1 MAENP
6 ITNQNDTKLN
16 STWDAPTK
24 RIVSILLGV
33 LLVYVLYLSK
43 AVLPFL
49 IIAALIAFL
58 LVPIVSFLH
67 TRLHLPKWLAV
78 ILSYVLMIL
87 FILLFPL
94 ILIPAM
100 ADAFGDINVDLVA
113 LSRDFLVWLTATLES
128 YRTIQ
133 ILGIPY
139 DFSSVVDPALDT
151 LKNISPARF
160 IPSLDTLIASIP
172 STLQLTWGVA
182 SNVLGT
188 IISAIL
194 AMMLTFVF
202 SIYLTTDGGNFV
214 QNFIALTPENHR
226 DEAIEL
232 HRRIKA
238 IWSGYFRGQFIL
250 AVIIGLLTWIVGL
263 SIGLPGALALAVIAG
278 AMEILP
284 NLGPILA
291 AVPALLV
298 ALVQGSTTLDTSN
311 LTFTLIVL
319 IAYFLIQQVENNLV
333 VPKILGD
340 AVELHPIFVM
350 AGVIVGA
357 TVGGLLGALI
367 AAPSIASIRILLSYT
382 YSKILDED
390 PFPPPE
396 HPPKD
401 VPSFTERLQSVWQK
415 TQKLWKRFS
424 A

>member
-1 MAENP
+1 MAE
-6 ITNQNDTKLN
+6 NDTKLD
-16 STWDAPTK
+16 SAWDAPTK

-33 LLVYVLYLSK
+33 LFIYVLYLSK
-43 AVLPFL
+43 SVLPFL

-67 TRLHLPKWLAV
+67 TRLYLPKWLAV
-78 ILSYVLMIL
+78 IVAYLLMIL
-87 FILLFPL
+87 FITLFPL
-94 ILIPAM
+94 ILIPAI
-100 ADAFGDINVDLVA
+100 ANAFGDINIDLVTV
-113 LSRDFLVWLTATLES
+113 SRDFLVWLTTTLES

-133 ILGIPY
+133 ILGLPY

-202 SIYLTTDGGNFV
+202 SIYLTVDGGGFV
-214 QNFIALTPENHR
+214 QNLLALAPQKYQAEMV
-226 DEAIEL
+226 EL
-232 HRRIKA
+232 HQRIKA

-250 AVIIGLLTWIVGL
+250 AVIIGVLTWIVGL
-263 SIGLPGALALAVIAG
+263 IIGLPGALALAVIAG

-284 NLGPILA
+284 NLGPIIA

-333 VPKILGD
+333 VPKVLGD

-350 AGVIVGA
+350 AGVVVGA

-367 AAPSIASIRILLSYT
+367 AAPSIASARILLSYA

-390 PFPPPE
+390 PFPPQE
-396 HPPKD
+396 HRPK
-401 VPSFTERLQSVWQK
+401 SLSSITESLQSLWQ
-415 TQKLWKRFS
+415 TMQKILARFS
-424 A
+424 NS

>member
-1 MAENP
+1 MAEND
-6 ITNQNDTKLN
+6 TNLDNA
-16 STWDAPTK
+16 WDAPTK

-33 LLVYVLYLSK
+33 LFIYVLYLSK
-43 AVLPFL
+43 SVLPFL

-58 LVPIVSFLH
+58 LVPIVSFLN
-67 TRLHLPKWLAV
+67 TRLHIPKWLSV
-78 ILSYVLMIL
+78 IIAYMLMVL

-94 ILIPAM
+94 ILIPAI
-100 ADAFGDINVDLVA
+100 ANAFGDINVDLVT

-128 YRTIQ
+128 YRSIQ

-160 IPSLDTLIASIP
+160 IPSLDTLISSIP

-202 SIYLTTDGGNFV
+202 SIYLTNDGGGFA
-214 QNFIALTPENHR
+214 QNLINLAPKNHR
-226 DEAIEL
+226 TEAIEL

-250 AVIIGLLTWIVGL
+250 AVIIGFLTWIVGL
-263 SIGLPGALALAVIAG
+263 IIGLPGALALAVIAG
-278 AMEILP
+278 SMEILP
-284 NLGPILA
+284 NLGPIIA
-291 AVPALLV
+291 AIPALLV
-298 ALVQGSTTLDTSN
+298 ALVQGSTTLNTSN

-319 IAYFLIQQVENNLV
+319 ISYFLIQQVENNLV
-333 VPKILGD
+333 VPKVLGD
-340 AVELHPIFVM
+340 AVELHPIFIM

-367 AAPSIASIRILLSYT
+367 AAPSIASARILLSYT

-390 PFPPPE
+390 PFPPIK
-396 HPPKD
+396 HPQKNTPAIMK
-401 VPSFTERLQSVWQK
+401 RLNTIRQSI
-415 TQKLWKRFS
+415 QKLLARFS
-424 A
+424 AS